1 MNTDLLL
8 GMLERRWETD
18 TVLEQDR
25 YGSMIYSVLDQK
37 LTFST
42 VVTMAGVNTTVDITR
57 TFPLL
62 AQAVSILMY
71 RKVLILNI
79 IPVYAR

>member
-1 MNTDLLL
+1 
-8 GMLERRWETD
+8 MLERRWETD

-25 YGSMIYSVLDQK
+25 YGLMICNVLEQK

-42 VVTMAGVNTTVDITR
+42 VITMAGVITTVDIMR

-62 AQAVSILMY
+62 AQAVSMVMY
-71 RKVLILNI
+71 RMILNI
-79 IPVYAR
+79 ISVCAR